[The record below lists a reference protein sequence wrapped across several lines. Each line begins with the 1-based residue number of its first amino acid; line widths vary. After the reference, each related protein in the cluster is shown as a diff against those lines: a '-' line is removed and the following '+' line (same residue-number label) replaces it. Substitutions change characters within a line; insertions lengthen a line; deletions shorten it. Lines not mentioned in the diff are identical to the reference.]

1 MNEEVGSIGDEAP
14 DWHTQALFFSYNS
27 NNSKPTKD
35 TTMRILVL
43 NGPNL
48 NMLGTREPHIYGATT
63 LADIEQALTSRAA
76 RANASVYCVQS
87 NHEGV
92 LIDTIQQEH
101 AASHG
106 IIINPGAFT
115 HYSYA
120 IRDALSAVACPV
132 IEVHI
137 SNVYKREPF
146 RHHSV
151 IAPIA
156 TGQMAG
162 LGWQGYLMALEWLLL
177 TQSHN

>member
-1 MNEEVGSIGDEAP
+1 
-14 DWHTQALFFSYNS
+14 
-27 NNSKPTKD
+27 
-35 TTMRILVL
+35 MRIMLL

-63 LADIEQALTSRAA
+63 LGDIEQALVQRAQH
-76 RANASVYCVQS
+76 ANAQMVCVQS
-87 NHEGV
+87 NHEGA
-92 LIDTIQQEH
+92 LIDAIQREQATIN
-101 AASHG
+101 G

-120 IRDALSAVACPV
+120 LRDALSAVSCPI

-156 TGQMAG
+156 TGQIAG
-162 LGWQGYLMALEWLLL
+162 LGWRGYVLALDWILGHKESPG
-177 TQSHN
+177 THH